1 MVQTFDDRHPP
12 VPSMIIA
19 VGSLNPIKIGAVQSV
34 SEKVWPAAEVVA
46 IDAPS
51 GVSAMPMSDAQC
63 LLGARNRAR
72 QARQMASA
80 DMGFGLEG
88 GVNLEP
94 AGLML
99 MGWVAVLDVGGREGI
114 GCTARLPLPEA
125 IASRVLGGEEL
136 GPVMDEL
143 LGDHNVR
150 QKGGAV
156 GELTAGLVLRQETF
170 AIAVAYALSPFVA
183 PGFYPDYSE

>member
-1 MVQTFDDRHPP
+1 
-12 VPSMIIA
+12 MIIA
-19 VGSLNPIKIGAVQSV
+19 VGSLNPIKIRAVQSV
-34 SEKVWPAAEVVA
+34 SEKVWPEANVIP

-51 GVSAMPMSDAQC
+51 GVSAMPMSDAKC

-72 QARQMASA
+72 QARESA
-80 DMGFGLEG
+80 AADLGIGLEG

-99 MGWVAVLDVGGREGI
+99 LGWVAILDAHGREGI

-125 IASRVLGGEEL
+125 IAERVLGGEEL

-143 LGDHNVR
+143 LGQYNVR

-156 GELTAGLVLRQETF
+156 GALTGGLVLRQETF
-170 AIAVAYALSPFVA
+170 AIAVAYALSPFVV
-183 PGFYPDYSE
+183 PRFYPNHHE

>member
-1 MVQTFDDRHPP
+1 
-12 VPSMIIA
+12 MIIA
-19 VGSLNPIKIGAVQSV
+19 VGSLNPIKIGAVKSITGR
-34 SEKVWPAAEVVA
+34 VWEESTVTA
-46 IDAPS
+46 IDVPS
-51 GVSAMPMSDAQC
+51 GVSAMPMSDSQC

-72 QARQMASA
+72 QARESA
-80 DMGFGLEG
+80 AADLGFGLEG

-99 MGWVAVLDVGGREGI
+99 LGWVAVIDARGREGI
-114 GCTARLPLPEA
+114 GCTARLPLPGP
-125 IASRVLGGEEL
+125 IAERVLGGEEL

-143 LGDHNVR
+143 LGYHNVR

-156 GELTAGLVLRQETF
+156 GALTAGLVLRQETF

-183 PGFYPDYSE
+183 PRFYSDDLE